1 MHHRLD
7 TTMPCPA
14 RLFAIVAVPLIV
26 SACAWSRAAAAEPAG
41 LTPPP
46 AAAVAVL
53 GKGSWYMS
61 TNLDTNNWSK
71 TGLFYDTPWG
81 DKVDCY
87 AGGNTTLEM
96 YIKALTPRT
105 MELVNAKKLAISI
118 LAVPDD
124 THTLNAAGANF
135 GDYVHLSD
143 QNWTKVSIPMADI
156 KNFNFRAVTAF
167 IGIPISLGVG
177 DFSIGI
183 DEIRFVGGPKPV
195 LWYGDAHPNNPIAPH
210 GTMVVNGVTVP
221 AVEAH
226 YVATGG
232 VEVDD
237 GVAAPGGG
245 K

>member
-1 MHHRLD
+1 
-7 TTMPCPA
+7 
-14 RLFAIVAVPLIV
+14 
-26 SACAWSRAAAAEPAG
+26 
-41 LTPPP
+41 
-46 AAAVAVL
+46 
-53 GKGSWYMS
+53 MS

-71 TGLFYDTPWG
+71 TGLFYDTPWA

-105 MELVNAKKLAISI
+105 LELVNAKKLAISL
-118 LAVPDD
+118 LAIPDAS
-124 THTLNAAGANF
+124 HPLSAAGANL
-135 GDYVHLSD
+135 GDYVQLTD

-156 KNFNFRAVTAF
+156 KDFNFQAVTAF

-177 DFSIGI
+177 NFSIGI

-232 VEVDD
+232 VEADD
-237 GVAAPGGG
+237 RLQLPGGG

>member
-1 MHHRLD
+1 MHRLVD
-7 TTMPCPA
+7 TTLTCSA
-14 RLFAIVAVPLIV
+14 RPLAI
-26 SACAWSRAAAAEPAG
+26 SAAALVLMACCSPCAAEADPAG

-46 AAAVAVL
+46 AAALAAL

-61 TNLDTNNWSK
+61 TNLDTSNWSK
-71 TGLFYDTPWG
+71 TGLFYDKPWA

-105 MELVNAKKLAISI
+105 LELVNAKKLAISI
-118 LAVPDD
+118 LAIPDD
-124 THTLNAAGANF
+124 THPLSAAGANF
-135 GDYVHLSD
+135 GDYVTLTD
-143 QNWTKVSIPMADI
+143 QNWTKVSIPLAAI
-156 KNFNFRAVTAF
+156 KDFNFRAVTAF

-210 GTMVVNGVTVP
+210 GTMVVDGVTVP

-232 VEVDD
+232 VAVDD
-237 GVAAPGGG
+237 HEPALDGG